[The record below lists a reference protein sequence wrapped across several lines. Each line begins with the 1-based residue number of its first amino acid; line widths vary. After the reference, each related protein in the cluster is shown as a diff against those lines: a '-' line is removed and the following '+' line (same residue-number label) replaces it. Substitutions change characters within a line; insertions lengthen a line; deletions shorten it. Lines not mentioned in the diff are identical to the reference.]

1 MKAESNLTEALRV
14 VVDKIDATVR
24 SGGYEGAP
32 IDMILAGG
40 LAMHHYSRSRYTHDI
55 DASFSRRI
63 ILPVKELTTQFVGA
77 DGKPSILY
85 FDNNYNPTLG
95 LMHPD
100 YEQDSKEWQGIG
112 NEQRIVKLRV
122 IAPVD
127 LALSKISRFSEQ
139 DREDIMTLAKLGLI
153 NAAAVRDR
161 AKEAMKYYVG
171 NKTSVLTSIDLVCRS
186 MAGTGQRNGPSNG
199 PAL

>member
-1 MKAESNLTEALRV
+1 
-14 VVDKIDATVR
+14 
-24 SGGYEGAP
+24 
-32 IDMILAGG
+32 
-40 LAMHHYSRSRYTHDI
+40 
-55 DASFSRRI
+55 
-63 ILPVKELTTQFVGA
+63 
-77 DGKPSILY
+77 
-85 FDNNYNPTLG
+85 
-95 LMHPD
+95 MHPD

-171 NKTSVLTSIDLVCRS
+171 NKTPVLTSIDLVCRS
-186 MAGTGQRNGPSNG
+186 MAGTGQRSGPSNG
-199 PAL
+199 PVL

>member
-1 MKAESNLTEALRV
+1 MKAESNLTEALRA

-24 SGGYEGAP
+24 AGNYEGPP

-63 ILPVKELTTQFVGA
+63 ILPVKDLATQFVGA

-85 FDNNYNPTLG
+85 FDNNYNPTFG

-100 YEQDSKEWQGIG
+100 YEQDAKEWQGIG

-122 IAPVD
+122 LAPVD
-127 LALSKISRFSEQ
+127 LALSKISRLSEQ
-139 DREDIMTLAKLGLI
+139 DQEDIMTLAKLGLI

-161 AKEAMKYYVG
+161 AEEAMKYYVG
-171 NKTSVLTSIDLVCRS
+171 NKTPVLTSIDLVCRS
-186 MAGTGQRNGPSNG
+186 MTGAGQRNRPSTG